1 MPTMVQFVSM
11 IMVQFVIETV
21 PTSLQ
26 FVNETLCSTTLLQFV
41 LETIHTL
48 VQFVIEPDST

>member
-21 PTSLQ
+21 PPSLQ
-26 FVNETLCSTTLLQFV
+26 FVYETVCSTTLLQFV
-41 LETIHTL
+41 IETIHTL